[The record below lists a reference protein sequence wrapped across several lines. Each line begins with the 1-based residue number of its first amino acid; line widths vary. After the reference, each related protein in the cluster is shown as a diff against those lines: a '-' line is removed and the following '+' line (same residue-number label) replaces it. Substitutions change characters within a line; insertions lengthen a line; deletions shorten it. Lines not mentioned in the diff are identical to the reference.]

1 MRNDDEVMH
10 CFALNGNI
18 FDPEVIG
25 IDQCI
30 NVYQSSLQRYQLFGP
45 TWFSSVLD
53 QVNNFVESKTIE
65 ESQYNQ
71 KYNILLIL
79 TDGEI
84 MDLQKTIDQIVRGS
98 ELPLSV
104 IIVGV
109 GNADFTN
116 MDKLDADVE
125 PLYSDKYRKF

>member
-1 MRNDDEVMH
+1 M
-10 CFALNGNI
+10 
-18 FDPEVIG
+18 
-25 IDQCI
+25 
-30 NVYQSSLQRYQLFGP
+30 FGP